1 MGTARAAAI
10 DGIQDRIDRA
20 VESEH
25 EHTLS
30 ESDKWEGEELDA
42 EEHCHSREWEW
53 AECLCSRQRPA
64 VPRLLPNLAA
74 ADRFEAA
81 SRAISCFF

>member
-42 EEHCHSREWEW
+42 
-53 AECLCSRQRPA
+53 AELWGSSDGG
-64 VPRLLPNLAA
+64 
-74 ADRFEAA
+74 ADSGLDFSDAE
-81 SRAISCFF
+81 F